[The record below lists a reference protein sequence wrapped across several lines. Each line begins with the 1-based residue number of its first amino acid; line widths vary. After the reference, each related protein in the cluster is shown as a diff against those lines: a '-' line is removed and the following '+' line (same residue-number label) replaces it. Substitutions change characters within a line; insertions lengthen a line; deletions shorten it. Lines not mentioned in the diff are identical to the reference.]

1 MVLEQ
6 VFNLMCFKGD
16 VKDDEEI
23 PFGARNF
30 FHVDS
35 VVSKLKKLLRR
46 WEWSYYTRSS
56 HYELLIIM

>member
-1 MVLEQ
+1 MEQ
-6 VFNLMCFKGD
+6 VFNLMCFKGE
-16 VKDDEEI
+16 VKDDEEKEI

-46 WEWSYYTRSS
+46 WELSYYTRSS